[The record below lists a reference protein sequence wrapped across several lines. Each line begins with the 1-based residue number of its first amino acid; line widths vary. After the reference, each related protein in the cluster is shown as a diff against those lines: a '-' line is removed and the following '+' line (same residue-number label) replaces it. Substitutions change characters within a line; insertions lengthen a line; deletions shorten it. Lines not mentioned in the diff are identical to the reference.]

1 MTRIN
6 TIDPKYLTDQHLM
19 AEYRELP
26 MVLSALKR
34 SLQTQSEST
43 VIKKIPGKFTLNSG
57 HVLFFYDKILFL
69 KSRYEELQMELIDRG
84 YEIDLDR
91 KLKTAGFPNR
101 FYGDWRPN
109 AEAVEITKERI
120 TQKILMKQH
129 WYKYRSQSL
138 TREFLDYY
146 LMF

>member
-6 TIDPKYLTDQHLM
+6 TIDPKFLTDQHLM

-43 VIKKIPGKFTLNSG
+43 ILKKIPSKFTLNTG

-69 KSRYEELQMELIDRG
+69 KRRYENLQLELIDRG
-84 YEIDLDR
+84 YDIDLDR
-91 KLKTAGFPNR
+91 TLKMSGFPNR
-101 FYGDWRPN
+101 FYGDWYPN
-109 AEAVEITKERI
+109 REAIEITKERI
-120 TQKILMKQH
+120 TQKIMMKQH
-129 WYKYRSQSL
+129 WYKYRSRSL

-146 LMF
+146 FLF